1 MATNQDSLASFT
13 VQVIPDDVC
22 FKGTTTQIL
31 NQFIQLYL
39 NTATINIAGLG
50 EVTPAQIALIN
61 ATLIVL
67 QNEIDAL
74 PVENRSGSQAIA
86 VGDNNYTI
94 TFGTN
99 MPNANY
105 DVTLAF
111 VATAGVG
118 TAAVSWSLV
127 GGLNAS
133 GFTVRCYDVPADIAS
148 FLWSVR
154 QLD

>member
-1 MATNQDSLASFT
+1 MLNQDSLSSFT
-13 VQVIPDDVC
+13 VPTIPSTVC
-22 FKGTTTQIL
+22 FTGSTTDIL
-31 NQFIQLYL
+31 NQFSQQYL
-39 NTATINIAGLG
+39 NNATINIAGLG

-61 ATLIVL
+61 ATLILL

-74 PVENRSGSQAIA
+74 PVENRSGTQAIA

-99 MPNANY
+99 MPDANY

-148 FLWSVR
+148 FNWAARILS
-154 QLD
+154 